1 MDEMILN
8 EEVITMFLEDIGKR
22 PDSPQPAANSGLVKA
37 VRAAVMEEYPEAVI
51 IEDGWMQWIAATPD
65 AKKKLIQQLKGK
77 AGRLER
83 DLATIQKNI
92 MKLI

>member
-1 MDEMILN
+1 MEEMTLC
-8 EEVITMFLEDIGKR
+8 EERIALFLEDLRER
-22 PDSPQPAANSGLVKA
+22 PDSPLPMSNKGYVEE
-37 VRAAVMEEYPEAVI
+37 VCAAVMEEYPEAVI

-77 AGRLER
+77 AGRLVR